1 LAQHGFPYFFNHEE
15 EAELGRHNL
24 QFETVNREEDAVSLW
39 LRKAEHWETPRWFR
53 ASQIAELLSQR
64 SQCHARYDANKIG
77 RIMVNMGFPSS
88 YRGGRLGY
96 KAMVRDY
103 DEAVRYQKELAMA
116 NDSSAENEE
125 ADQTEKA
132 KDMQEA
138 PEQVQDMFNRILG
151 EKDDEAF

>member
-1 LAQHGFPYFFNHEE
+1 
-15 EAELGRHNL
+15 
-24 QFETVNREEDAVSLW
+24 
-39 LRKAEHWETPRWFR
+39 
-53 ASQIAELLSQR
+53 
-64 SQCHARYDANKIG
+64 
-77 RIMVNMGFPSS
+77 MVNMGFPSS